1 MISYQTGDINFDE
14 FTNNVKEGILAKEWV
29 KDLKESKDGDI
40 VVFEVTSKVQKI
52 LVELSPNGSISTGT
66 KNVISGEDIF
76 NYEIVDGNVCI
87 IGLNFENI
95 DYTSV
100 ISNFKIYGGFDEISI
115 DSNLLGYREGKILIT
130 DAKKIKIPSQ
140 IDGKNVTEI
149 CWKSHLNIDI
159 VDDIAIRGIE
169 EIEYPETL
177 KKISNDGKTAFL
189 DIKTVTLNDGLEE
202 IGNYAFWDYRNV
214 KSLKIPS
221 SVMKISGRP
230 FIGMS
235 PAVTVLIEGKDSLN
249 EFSIYDSEYDWK
261 STRWYGNIPI
271 NISFID

>member
-52 LVELSPNGSISTGT
+52 LVELSPNGSISIGK

-95 DYTSV
+95 DYTSR

-115 DSNLLGYREGKILIT
+115 DSNMLGYREGKILIT

-202 IGNYAFWDYRNV
+202 IGNYAFWDYGNV

-230 FIGMS
+230 FIGMAS
-235 PAVTVLIEGKDSLN
+235 NIEVLIEGKDSLN
-249 EFSIYDSEYDWK
+249 EFSIYDSEFDWK
-261 STRWYGNIPI
+261 STRWCGNSHI